1 MQSLCLYAVPRKGA
15 KMIFRN
21 LPSPIKMSP
30 LRATNAMSRDLMEE
44 ETDTLAAGTLAAIVA
59 GVAHSDAEAGMLDVQ
74 ARTGKDIN
82 FGDENE
88 KRCPE
93 CKRFLDSGHYF
104 HCNPC

>member
-1 MQSLCLYAVPRKGA
+1 
-15 KMIFRN
+15 MIFRN

-30 LRATNAMSRDLMEE
+30 LRATNAMSRDLIEE
-44 ETDTLAAGTLAAIVA
+44 ETD
-59 GVAHSDAEAGMLDVQ
+59 MLDVQ

-93 CKRFLDSGHYF
+93 CKRFLDSGHCF
-104 HCNPC
+104 HCNPCLRS